1 MEGKKMA
8 QTVYYIMKEDS
19 KGVVSVHADSRN
31 EEYIKHEFSR
41 LMNIPNTRQL
51 VKGQW
56 IKHEITGVQFWL
68 EKETFNVVVR

>member
-1 MEGKKMA
+1 MA
-8 QTVYYIMKEDS
+8 HKVYYIMKEDS

-31 EEYIKHEFSR
+31 EEYIKSEFGR
-41 LMNIPNTRQL
+41 LTNIPNTRQL

-68 EKETFNVVVR
+68 EVETIKNVVR

>member
-1 MEGKKMA
+1 MAKK
-8 QTVYYIMKEDS
+8 VYYIMKEDA
-19 KGVVSVHADSRN
+19 KGVISVHADSRN
-31 EEYIKHEFSR
+31 EEYIKQEFGR

-68 EKETFNVVVR
+68 EVETIKNVVR

>member
-1 MEGKKMA
+1 MA
-8 QTVYYIMKEDS
+8 HKVYYIMKEDS

-31 EEYIKHEFSR
+31 EGYIKQEFGR
-41 LMNIPNTRQL
+41 LMNIQNTRQL

-68 EKETFNVVVR
+68 EVETIKNVVR

>member
-1 MEGKKMA
+1 
-8 QTVYYIMKEDS
+8 MKEDD

-31 EEYIKHEFSR
+31 EEYIKQEFGR

-68 EKETFNVVVR
+68 EVETVKNVVR